1 MVKSGFVQ
9 EKQNDTR
16 VRLENINNYSIMSL
30 CEYKKNIRDGSDE
43 ILEAKL
49 CKHLGNGLPVV
60 CNLSDLIKELRL
72 IFECESV
79 NVELVSYLMK
89 SYKSNPVDWKKYA
102 KFDRYRYT
110 RNLVDK
116 GNDRYNL
123 MILCWGEGHGS
134 AIHDHANAHCFMKIL
149 QGSLEEVRFAWPDEE
164 GQELRQTKRTSLN
177 LNDVCYMNDS
187 LGLHRVENASNV
199 DTAISL
205 HLYCPPY
212 DQCSI
217 FNQNTG
223 QKSTVTTTF
232 YSIYGKRNK
241 DNKEIVQ
248 PEDN

>member
-102 KFDRYRYT
+102 KFDRYR
-110 RNLVDK
+110 
-116 GNDRYNL
+116 
-123 MILCWGEGHGS
+123 
-134 AIHDHANAHCFMKIL
+134 
-149 QGSLEEVRFAWPDEE
+149 
-164 GQELRQTKRTSLN
+164 
-177 LNDVCYMNDS
+177 
-187 LGLHRVENASNV
+187 
-199 DTAISL
+199 
-205 HLYCPPY
+205 
-212 DQCSI
+212 
-217 FNQNTG
+217 
-223 QKSTVTTTF
+223 
-232 YSIYGKRNK
+232 
-241 DNKEIVQ
+241 
-248 PEDN
+248 